1 MKEEG
6 KKEEREA
13 EAGRAQDK
21 EREEAERAL
30 VWGQRKRRKRKG
42 KRRGILGLGKEGRRV
57 LGVSGA
63 RWGLRGGGTGTGFWK
78 PFLASPSQEF
88 SRNQSREG

>member
-21 EREEAERAL
+21 EREEAERAF
-30 VWGQRKRRKRKG
+30 VWGKK
-42 KRRGILGLGKEGRRV
+42 KE
-57 LGVSGA
+57 
-63 RWGLRGGGTGTGFWK
+63 
-78 PFLASPSQEF
+78 
-88 SRNQSREG
+88 